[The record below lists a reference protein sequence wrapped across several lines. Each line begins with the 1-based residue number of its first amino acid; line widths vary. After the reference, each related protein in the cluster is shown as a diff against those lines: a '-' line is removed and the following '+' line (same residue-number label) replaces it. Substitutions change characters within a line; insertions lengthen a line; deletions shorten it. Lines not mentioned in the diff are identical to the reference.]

1 MTPVRR
7 LHKVALSL
15 VPCLLALLLLPLFSS
30 SSAKLR
36 APLNGVPDM
45 QAVAAD
51 GYCMLSPLSLQERT
65 EESELIVEGEV
76 VSQKSFWDAAH
87 QNIYTRNLINV
98 YKVFK
103 GDVSPTQIEI
113 VTEGGTVGL
122 QKQVTTPALELF
134 NGEMGVFFCD
144 TSAIIDPLKQT
155 SAPSFI
161 AYGSVQGFIHYNL
174 AEGTASEPFR
184 IYSGIESDVYGSI
197 MDITRS
203 APREVAVNVRLSGRA
218 TTSGGLA
225 PNVAPT
231 LSSFSPTIITAGTD
245 QVLTIVG
252 TGFGATQGTG
262 FVEFNDSD
270 DGGATLVK
278 PLATDYV
285 SWTDTEIK
293 VQVPSRTL
301 GATGTAGTGAIKVTN
316 SDPASVTSAGTLTI
330 EYAYSNVGDTGTG
343 GAFPEVSQRPDHVN
357 DNGSGG
363 YTFTM
368 DTGEFTPTTAD
379 DAFLRAMN
387 TWTCASGINWTTTSG
402 AIDVIASDGTN
413 AVRFDDGAELPPGV
427 LGRAISRYDGCA
439 IAAGYFTWQVSEID
453 VAFDDATTWQ
463 FGPAAPGGAEYDFE
477 SVALHE
483 LGHGHQLGHVISAGG
498 VMHFSLTNGDSRR
511 VLSGADQAGGRY
523 IQTRS
528 VVANICGTGPMIS
541 AVGAGCAPTAAP
553 AAVSGQI
560 TNAAGQGVPGVTV
573 TLSGGR
579 FARTITDSN
588 GNYRFLNID
597 TDNFYTVT
605 PSLVNYHFSP
615 GHRSFSL
622 LANKTDAVFTAEPD
636 ATIIGNAIDSADFFV
651 RQHYVDFLG
660 REPDESGFNFWS
672 EQINSCGADVACVA
686 VKRINVSAAY
696 FLSIEFQATG
706 GVVDGLYRAS
716 YGRRPTYA
724 EFMPDVA
731 LVGQNVIVGKDDWN
745 GQLNSNRQAF
755 IAAWVN
761 RPAFKTAYDNLSDGD
776 YVDTL
781 ISHTT
786 IRVSQ
791 SERNDLV
798 NALLSGA
805 LTRVEVLTRI
815 VDDHRFIAARRNET
829 FVMMEYFG
837 YLRRDPDEAGYQYW
851 LNKLNQFDGNFERA
865 EMVKAFLVSSEYRE
879 RFRR

>member
-1 MTPVRR
+1 MIPR
-7 LHKVALSL
+7 LNTVALSL

-36 APLNGVPDM
+36 GPLNNVASM

-65 EESELIVEGEV
+65 AASALIVEGEV
-76 VSQKSFWDAAH
+76 VSQESFWDAPH
-87 QNIYTRNLINV
+87 YNIYTRNLINV

-103 GDVSPTQIEI
+103 GNVSSTQIEI

-122 QKQVTTPALELF
+122 QKQVTTPALALA
-134 NGEMGVFFCD
+134 NGEMGVFFCEP
-144 TSAIIDPLKQT
+144 SAIIDPLKQT
-155 SAPSFI
+155 SAQSFV

-184 IYSGIESDVYGSI
+184 IYSGIESELYDSI
-197 MDITRS
+197 IDLTRS
-203 APREVAVNVRLSGRA
+203 APREVAANLKLAGRA
-218 TTSGGLA
+218 TSESNLA
-225 PNVAPT
+225 PTVVPT
-231 LSSFSPTIITAGTD
+231 LSSFSPTTITAGTD

-262 FVEFNDSD
+262 FVEFNNADN
-270 DGGATLVK
+270 GGATLVK

-285 SWTDTEIK
+285 SWTDIEIK
-293 VQVPSRTL
+293 VQVPTRTI
-301 GATGTAGTGAIKVTN
+301 GAAGTAGTGTIKVTN

-330 EYAYSNVGDTGTG
+330 EYAYSNVGDTGTSG
-343 GAFPEVSQRPDHVN
+343 VSPQVSQMPDHVN
-357 DNGSGG
+357 ANGSGG

-387 TWTCASGINWTTTSG
+387 TWTCASGINWTTTTG
-402 AIDVIASDGTN
+402 AIDTIAKDGTN
-413 AVRFDDGAELPPGV
+413 AVRFDDGAELPAGV
-427 LGRAISRYDGCA
+427 LGRATSWYDGCA
-439 IAAGYFTWQVSEID
+439 ITAGYFTWQVSEID
-453 VAFDDATTWQ
+453 VAFNDATTWQ
-463 FGPAAPGGAEYDFE
+463 FGPAAPGAGQVDFE

-483 LGHGHQLGHVISAGG
+483 LGHGHQLGHVISAGA
-498 VMHFSLTNGDSRR
+498 VMHFSIGAGDNRR
-511 VLSGADQAGGRY
+511 VLSGADQAAGRY
-523 IQTRS
+523 IQSRS

-541 AVGAGCAPTAAP
+541 ATGTGCAPTAAP
-553 AAVSGQI
+553 AILSGQI
-560 TNAAGQGVPGVTV
+560 TTADGRGVPGVTV

-588 GNYRFLNID
+588 GNYRFLSVE

-605 PSLVNYHFSP
+605 PSLVNYHFLP
-615 GHRSFSL
+615 GDRSFSL
-622 LANKTDAVFTAEPD
+622 LGAKTDAVFTAEPD
-636 ATIIGNAIDSADFFV
+636 ATIIGNAIDSPDFFV

-672 EQINSCGADVACVA
+672 EQINSCGLDVACVA

-731 LVGQNVIVGKDDWN
+731 LIGQNVIVGEGDWN
-745 GQLNSNRQAF
+745 SQLESNRQAF

-761 RPAFKTAYDNLSDGD
+761 RTAFKAAYDNLSNGD
-776 YVDTL
+776 YVDAL

-786 IRVSQ
+786 IGVSQ

-798 NALLSGA
+798 TALLSGA
-805 LTRVEVLTRI
+805 LTRGEVLTRI
-815 VDDHRFIAARRNET
+815 VDDQRFIAARRNET

-865 EMVKAFLVSSEYRE
+865 EMVRAFLVSSEYRA
-879 RFRR
+879 RFQR